1 MSNTSSWIFVSQDSN
16 NDNKGPKLGVV
27 FISFAASV
35 AIFFV
40 ILFGRCLL
48 RRRWRHHRRI
58 TTASIP
64 SDSPKPELAPS
75 TIASLPTFAYQKA
88 IDPTGNATSVLC
100 AVCLG
105 QAQEGEMV
113 KLLPKCK
120 HVFHV
125 ECIDMWLYSHSTCP
139 LCRSDVVDSPK
150 VVKKVEDG
158 EASAPPELPV

>member
-1 MSNTSSWIFVSQDSN
+1 MVMSVS
-16 NDNKGPKLGVV
+16 L
-27 FISFAASV
+27 AASV
-35 AIFFV
+35 AIFCV
-40 ILFGRCLL
+40 ILFGRHLL
-48 RRRWRHHRRI
+48 RRWRHHRRI
-58 TTASIP
+58 TTASMP
-64 SDSPKPELAPS
+64 RDSPNPGLAPS

-88 IDPTGNATSVLC
+88 IDRSGNATSVQC

-113 KLLPKCK
+113 RLLPKCK

-125 ECIDMWLYSHSTCP
+125 ECINVWLYSHSTCP

-150 VVKKVEDG
+150 VAKKVEDG